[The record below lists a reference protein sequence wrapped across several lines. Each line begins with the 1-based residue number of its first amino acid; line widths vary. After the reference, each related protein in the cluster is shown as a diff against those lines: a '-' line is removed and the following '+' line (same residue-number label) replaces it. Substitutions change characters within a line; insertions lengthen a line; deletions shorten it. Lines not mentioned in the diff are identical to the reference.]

1 MEYQVSIDI
10 QKPANT
16 CFSYY
21 TKPEKIK
28 MWMPNLKDIVDL
40 KGHLFSLHSQ
50 GYFIFDQMGR
60 QMIMEIEVTEFKSP
74 YDITIIY
81 RVPGAK
87 NVCVNHFENKNGHTL
102 WTMDVLFEFE
112 EDPNLDIEIF
122 KQSTLSS
129 MEVFKKY
136 MEEHAHEC

>member
-10 QKPANT
+10 QKPANE

-28 MWMPNLKDIVDL
+28 MWMPDLKDIVDS

-50 GYFIFDQMGR
+50 GYFIFDQKGR
-60 QMIMEIEVTEFKSP
+60 KMTMEIEVTEQKVLMISRF
-74 YDITIIY
+74 IY

-87 NVCVNHFENKNGHTL
+87 KCL
-102 WTMDVLFEFE
+102 
-112 EDPNLDIEIF
+112 
-122 KQSTLSS
+122 
-129 MEVFKKY
+129 
-136 MEEHAHEC
+136 C